1 MWPWKLQLTFII
13 WRPYVTSWSK
23 RSLSRFVLLDRI
35 WSEWRLV
42 RHYFKWVWV
51 ILGGWGWVGS
61 MGHYFWGGGSEW
73 RWVHCLIMPETYFF
87 LYFWNSE
94 KASFKEQFFFSV
106 EKFESFWNKKSKDVG
121 QIKPCFPF
129 WLKINFRKKA
139 NNKHVDLRKIENP
152 GTPVFSE

>member
-23 RSLSRFVLLDRI
+23 RSLSRCVLLDRI

-42 RHYFKWVWV
+42 RYYFKWVWV
-51 ILGGWGWVGS
+51 ILGGWGWVGVYGALFLGGWEWVEVGALFDNARNIFLFIFLKFGKS
-61 MGHYFWGGGSEW
+61 YFQGTILFFW
-73 RWVHCLIMPETYFF
+73 RKI
-87 LYFWNSE
+87 
-94 KASFKEQFFFSV
+94 
-106 EKFESFWNKKSKDVG
+106 ESFWNKKSKDVG